1 MHGRPDCEPDGNGGR
16 INMGA
21 YGNTGEASKSPAPIA
36 LDAGGN
42 HGVSI
47 LDLIYIRNK
56 LNMDVTIGDN
66 WRADVNSDG
75 KINAL
80 DLIFVRNLLNTSR

>member
-1 MHGRPDCEPDGNGGR
+1 
-16 INMGA
+16 
-21 YGNTGEASKSPAPIA
+21 
-36 LDAGGN
+36 
-42 HGVSI
+42 VSI

>member
-1 MHGRPDCEPDGNGGR
+1 
-16 INMGA
+16 MGA
-21 YGNTGEASKSPAPIA
+21 YGNTDEASKSPAPIA

-42 HGVSI
+42 RRVSI